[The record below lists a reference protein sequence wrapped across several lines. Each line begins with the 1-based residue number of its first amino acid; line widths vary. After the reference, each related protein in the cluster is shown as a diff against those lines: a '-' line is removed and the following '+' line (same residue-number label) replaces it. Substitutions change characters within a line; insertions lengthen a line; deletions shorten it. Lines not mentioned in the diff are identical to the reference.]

1 MSVDAETFRRV
12 LGAAPSPVTILTI
25 VDAQGADHGMT
36 VSAFAS
42 LSLDPPLVLVCV
54 GDDATIAAPMR
65 EARQFGVNVLADDQA
80 ELSIRFADRDVRG
93 FGGVPHHRAPG
104 GSALL
109 DGAAAHLECRV
120 VARHPGGDH
129 TIVVGEVTFATATER
144 PPLVHLRG
152 RYRAVAR

>member
-12 LGAAPSPVTILTI
+12 LGATPSPVTVLTI
-25 VDAQGADHGMT
+25 VDARGTDHGMT

-42 LSLDPPLVLVCV
+42 LSLEPPLVLVCV

-65 EARQFGVNVLADDQA
+65 EAGHFGVSVLAEDQA
-80 ELSIRFADRDVRG
+80 DLSIRFADRDVRG
-93 FGGVPHHRAPG
+93 FDGVASRRAPA

-109 DGAAAHLECRV
+109 AGATAHLECRV

-129 TIVVGEVTFATATER
+129 TIIVGEVTYATASER

-152 RYRAVAR
+152 RYRAVSR